1 MIIERITRK
10 RVEAALNR
18 QAAVA
23 LLGGRQVGKTTLA
36 QLIGQTVDS
45 HYVDLEKDG
54 SVFIKN
60 PFELLDYYQ
69 DRLLILDEIHLFPDL
84 FHRLRSLI
92 DQGRWVG
99 NRTGRFLLIGS
110 ASIDI
115 VNQSSQ
121 SLAGRIAFI
130 EMDPVNVL
138 EILRMEDTIQISE
151 NSSVGGKG
159 EKNTT
164 SRKKILDLWF
174 RGGLPDSLLSGS
186 DPESLAFRNNF
197 IQSYLE
203 RDVPSFGFRIPAL
216 ELKTLLTLLA
226 RSQGGLLNSASL
238 AEKMRVGAKSVSR
251 YIGLLEN
258 LFLVRKLPPHQPEL
272 TKRLVKSPKI
282 YIRDSGLL
290 HSLLGISEFE
300 GLFGHPILYASWK
313 GFVIENLLSIA
324 PRRTKAY
331 FYRTIA
337 GAEIDLI
344 LKIPSVKEV
353 WAIEIKR
360 GDPTRLSRGFFNAI
374 EDIQPDRA
382 FVVYS
387 GDLAFPVKKNVIAI
401 GITELSEMLYQLW

>member
-10 RVEAALNR
+10 KVEAALNR

-23 LLGGRQVGKTTLA
+23 LLGARQVGKTTLA

-115 VNQSSQ
+115 VNKSSQ
-121 SLAGRIAFI
+121 SLAGRIAFV
-130 EMDPVNVL
+130 EMDPVNLMEV
-138 EILRMEDTIQISE
+138 LRMEVAGLFDK
-151 NSSVGGKG
+151 NFSVESKG
-159 EKNTT
+159 AKNTT
-164 SRKKILDLWF
+164 PRKKILDLWF
-174 RGGLPDSLLSGS
+174 RGGLPASLLSVS
-186 DPESLAFRNNF
+186 DQESLAIRNNL
-197 IQSYLE
+197 IQSYFE
-203 RDVPSFGFRIPAL
+203 RDVPSFGFRIPPPVLNSMLA
-216 ELKTLLTLLA
+216 LLA
-226 RSQGGLLNSASL
+226 RNQGGLLNSASL
-238 AEKMRVGAKSVSR
+238 AEKMGVGAKSVSR
-251 YIGLLEN
+251 YIDLFEN
-258 LFLVRKLPPHQPEL
+258 LFLVRKLPPYQPDV

-282 YIRDSGLL
+282 YVRDSGLL
-290 HSLLGISEFE
+290 HALLGISEFE
-300 GLFGHPILYASWK
+300 GLFGQPIVDASWE

-344 LKIPSVKEV
+344 LKIPSEKEV

-360 GDPTRLSRGFFNAI
+360 DPTRLSRGFFNAI

-387 GDLAFPVKKNVIAI
+387 GDIAFPVKKNVIVI
-401 GITELSEMLYQLW
+401 GVRELSEMLYQLW